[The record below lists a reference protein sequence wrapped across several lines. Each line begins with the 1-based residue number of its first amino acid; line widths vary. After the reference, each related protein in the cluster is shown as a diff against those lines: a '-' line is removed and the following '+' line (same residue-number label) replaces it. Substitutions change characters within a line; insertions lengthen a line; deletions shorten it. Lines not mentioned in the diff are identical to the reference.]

1 MKSADSSEQQ
11 LPSAE
16 VPSKCLFL
24 NENGECAIILVLI
37 CMGGLQRPRAGL
49 RDALCGFQHAL
60 PLSEPHADLS
70 PSLRPPL
77 QLGGCV
83 QRTF

>member
-11 LPSAE
+11 LPGTE

-37 CMGGLQRPRAGL
+37 CMDGLQRPRAQPEG
-49 RDALCGFQHAL
+49 RAVWL
-60 PLSEPHADLS
+60 PAR
-70 PSLRPPL
+70 PSSL
-77 QLGGCV
+77 
-83 QRTF
+83 